1 MSPNI
6 RGARRETCRRDTPFP
21 TDRVQESIKTNRP
34 SPRTWRLRLILVI
47 LDTNRKLTARYIY
60 LNRKGGPIRFLSD
73 TVPLALQRLEHEIM
87 LDKKKGK

>member
-60 LNRKGGPIRFLSD
+60 LNRKGGSNKVSVRHGSARTAAIGARD
-73 TVPLALQRLEHEIM
+73 YAR
-87 LDKKKGK
+87 